1 MNLKKGT
8 ARALTRTH
16 VQGSPV
22 NPKTSSPPAPLED
35 GSKAAGTTHRPDNWP
50 PTAEPLSDRNQL
62 SDADSPPSKPA
73 AFDRIWA
80 GSLIELRVTPASE
93 AATEHKLG
101 NKKAATSAAGAAEG
115 TPSSGSDPSG
125 APAKPSFPK
134 QFDRIW
140 AGHAVDVPVGRIQI
154 NP

>member
-1 MNLKKGT
+1 MNLKKGN
-8 ARALTRTH
+8 AHAPTRTH

-22 NPKTSSPPAPLED
+22 SPKISSPPAPLED
-35 GSKAAGTTHRPDNWP
+35 GFKAAGTTRQPDNWP
-50 PTAEPLSDRNQL
+50 PKDEPRSAKTDL

-80 GSLIELRVTPASE
+80 GSPIELRVTPASE
-93 AATEHKLG
+93 AVTEHKLG
-101 NKKAATSAAGAAEG
+101 SKQAAASASGAAQG
-115 TPSSGSDPSG
+115 TSSSGSDPS
-125 APAKPSFPK
+125 AAAAKPSVPK

-140 AGHAVDVPVGRIQI
+140 AGHAVDVPVGRIHI